1 MELPNDGRELVG
13 GGRGGGAALWVQV
26 RGVGCVPRARG
37 TLRRK
42 TKMVMMELKGGVA
55 AGGSAER
62 SEGMDQ
68 GVGKRKAVPPVLLKS
83 SNWTSPELRLCVG
96 DTVLKGQTRLR
107 LPRPAFGCLC
117 AHFQQQRGCPEGES
131 KRALRCGASL

>member
-13 GGRGGGAALWVQV
+13 GGRGGGAALRV

-42 TKMVMMELKGGVA
+42 TKMVTRELKGGVA
-55 AGGSAER
+55 AGGSAEQ

-68 GVGKRKAVPPVLLKS
+68 GVGKQKAVPPVLLKG
-83 SNWTSPELRLCVG
+83 SNCASPELRLCVG
-96 DTVLKGQTRLR
+96 DTVLKGQTQLR
-107 LPRPAFGCLC
+107 LPRPGFGFLC
-117 AHFQQQRGCPEGES
+117 AHFQQQRGCTERES